1 MTAPGER
8 EKGGESPLVGS
19 SPLRVDALEKA
30 CGEALY
36 LDDLPLQGFW
46 YGGAVRAS
54 IPRGKIRG
62 FIMDPA
68 FDWARVTVVTAEDI
82 PGINAVAMIRD
93 DYPSLAAEFISFA
106 TQAVALI
113 AAPDRKTLE
122 EALASFMVDAEEIP
136 PLLTMEEALGGKEII
151 WGTDNI
157 LQEYRV
163 ESGDAASAFAGA
175 ERIVEGTYRTGYQ
188 EHVYLETQGMIA
200 IPGADGSVEVLG
212 SMQCPYYVHNA
223 LVKGLNLPGEKVR
236 VRQTVTGGAFGGKED
251 YPSVLALHAALC
263 ARKSGHP
270 VRMIFDRKEDLLCTP
285 KRHPSLIRHRTALS
299 SDGRMLGAE
308 IDILLDGGAF
318 TTMSKVVL
326 SRSILHATGCYFVPN
341 ISIRARAVA
350 TNTPPNGAFRG
361 FGVPQSAFALERHMD
376 KIASELGLTPSE
388 IRRKNILRDGDPFP
402 YGQVPKDGSSAEL
415 VLEKVIKMSGYEE
428 KRKLFEESNGSS
440 SPVKRGIGL
449 SLCLHGGGFTGSGE
463 ESIAG
468 KVALRISPGED
479 RVDILVSS
487 VEMGQGA
494 STALSMIVAQTLG
507 LSLKEVRHVPPD
519 TGEVPNSGPTVAS
532 RTTMYV
538 GKTLEEAS
546 LALRDLIV
554 KKAALLPEHEG
565 KNFRLENGVFT
576 DGEEC
581 SLPFFS
587 FVRQAGGDEGFF
599 VAAEYSS
606 PEGFCWNEETFR
618 GDAYKAYGW
627 IANAAEVEVNMD
639 SLEITPKN
647 VWAAAEIGRA
657 ISPAMASAQ
666 IEGGTLQALG
676 YAYLEEYSV
685 SDGKPATAHL
695 NQYLIPT
702 TLDTPKFFVHIL
714 ETPFSG
720 GPFGAKGLGELP
732 MDSAAP
738 ALAAAVQQAA
748 GIFPAALPLTG
759 EYLYSLLSSS
769 SSEAT
774 K

>member
-1 MTAPGER
+1 MSRDKEKGER
-8 EKGGESPLVGS
+8 KAPLVGT
-19 SPLRVDALEKA
+19 SPLRLDALEKA

-36 LDDLPLQGFW
+36 LDDLPLEGFW
-46 YGGAVRAS
+46 YGEAVRAS
-54 IPRGKIRG
+54 AARGKIRG
-62 FIMDPA
+62 FLQDPA
-68 FDWARVTVVTAEDI
+68 FDWSRVTVVTPEDI

-93 DYPSLAAEFISFA
+93 DYPALPGEDISFA

-113 AAPDRKTLE
+113 AAPDRKTLD
-122 EALASFMVDAEEIP
+122 EALAAFTVEEEEIP
-136 PLLTMEEALGGKEII
+136 PLLTVEEALEGKEII

-163 ESGDAASAFAGA
+163 ESGDPASAFAEA
-175 ERIVEGTYRTGYQ
+175 DRIVEGIYRTGYQ

-200 IPGADGSVEVLG
+200 IPGADGSMEVLG

-223 LVKGLNLPGEKVR
+223 LMKGLALPAEKVR

-263 ARKSGHP
+263 ARKSGRP

-285 KRHPSLIRHRTALS
+285 KRHPSLIRHRTAVS
-299 SDGRMLGAE
+299 SDGRILGAE

-326 SRSILHATGCYFVPN
+326 SRSILHATGCYFIPN
-341 ISIRARAVA
+341 VSVRARAVA

-376 KIASELGLTPSE
+376 KIASELSMTPSE
-388 IRRKNILRDGDPFP
+388 IRKKNLLREGDPFP
-402 YGQVPKDGSSAEL
+402 YGQVPKDSASAKL
-415 VLEKVIKMSGYEE
+415 VLEKVLEMSGYEE
-428 KRKLFEESNGSS
+428 KRKEFERTNGTS
-440 SPVKRGIGL
+440 SPVKRGMGL

-468 KVALRISPGED
+468 KVSLRIAPGVD

-494 STALSMIVAQTLG
+494 STVLSMITAETLG
-507 LSLKEVRHVPPD
+507 LTLDEVRPVPPD
-519 TGEVPNSGPTVAS
+519 TGEVPDSGPTVAS

-538 GKTLEEAS
+538 GKTLQEACQV
-546 LALRDLIV
+546 LAEQII
-554 KKAALLPEHEG
+554 KKAVLLPEYSG
-565 KNFRLENGVFT
+565 RAFRLENGAFT
-576 DGEEC
+576 DGGRTTV
-581 SLPFFS
+581 PFFS
-587 FVRQAGGDEGFF
+587 LARQAGGEEGFSVTAEYVPAEGFF
-599 VAAEYSS
+599 
-606 PEGFCWNEETFR
+606 WNEENFR

-627 IANAAEVEVNMD
+627 IANAVEVEVNMD
-639 SLEITPKN
+639 SLEIVPVNTW
-647 VWAAAEIGRA
+647 VAAEIGRA
-657 ISPAMASAQ
+657 ISPMMASGQ

-676 YAYLEEYSV
+676 FAYLEDFTLI
-685 SDGKPATAHL
+685 DGKPATGHL

-702 TLDTPKFFVHIL
+702 TLDTPKFHVHIF
-714 ETPFSG
+714 ENPFPG

-738 ALAAAVQQAA
+738 ALAAAVNQAA

-759 EYLYSLLSSS
+759 EYLHFLLSSS
-769 SSEAT
+769 SSEASS
-774 K
+774 

>member
-1 MTAPGER
+1 MTQKEEKTEER
-8 EKGGESPLVGS
+8 VPLVGS

-62 FIMDPA
+62 FIKDPA
-68 FDWARVTVVTAEDI
+68 FDWTRVTVVTADDI
-82 PGINAVAMIRD
+82 PGINAVAMIRE
-93 DYPSLAAEFISFA
+93 DYPALAGEFISFA

-113 AAPDRKTLE
+113 AAPDRETLG
-122 EALASFMVDAEEIP
+122 EALRAFTVDAEEIP
-136 PLLTMEEALGGKEII
+136 PLLTVEEALEGKDII

-163 ESGDAASAFAGA
+163 DSGDPSTAFAGA
-175 ERIVEGTYRTGYQ
+175 DRIVEGTYRTGYQ
-188 EHVYLETQGMIA
+188 EHVYLETQGVIA
-200 IPGADGSVEVLG
+200 IPSPEGSVEVLG
-212 SMQCPYYVHNA
+212 SMQCPYYIHNA
-223 LVKGLNLPGEKVR
+223 LMKGLGLPAEKVR

-285 KRHPSLIRHRTALS
+285 KRHPSLVRHRTALS
-299 SDGRMLGAE
+299 SDGRILGAD

-326 SRSILHATGCYFVPN
+326 SRSILHATGCYYIPN
-341 ISIRARAVA
+341 VSVRARAVA

-376 KIASELGLTPSE
+376 KIALELGLSPSE
-388 IRRKNILRDGDPFP
+388 IRRKNVLKLGDAFP
-402 YGQVPKDGSSAEL
+402 YGQIPPDGASAKL
-415 VLEKVIKMSGYEE
+415 VLEKVIEMSGYEE
-428 KRKLFEESNGSS
+428 KRKSFEEANAFS
-440 SPVKRGIGL
+440 SPLKRGIGL

-463 ESIAG
+463 EAIAG
-468 KVALRISPGED
+468 KVSLRIDPEID

-494 STALSMIVAQTLG
+494 STALAMIAAQSLG
-507 LSLKEVRHVPPD
+507 LKLEEVRHVFPD
-519 TGEVPNSGPTVAS
+519 TAEVPDSGPTVAS

-538 GKTLEEAS
+538 GKTIQEACLT
-546 LALRDLIV
+546 LAELII
-554 KKAALLPEHEG
+554 KKAALLPEYEG
-565 KNFRLENGVFT
+565 KTLRLENGAFM
-576 DGEEC
+576 DGAEN
-581 SLPFFS
+581 SVPFFS
-587 FVRQAGGDEGFF
+587 LARQAGGSEGFI
-599 VAAEYSS
+599 VTEEYTL
-606 PEGFCWNEETFR
+606 PEGFCWNEEEFR

-627 IANAAEVEVNMD
+627 IANVIEVEVNMD
-639 SLEITPKN
+639 SLEISPKN
-647 VWAAAEIGRA
+647 AWAAAEIGRA
-657 ISPAMASAQ
+657 ISPLMASGQ

-676 YAYLEEYSV
+676 YAYLEEFV
-685 SDGKPATAHL
+685 VKDGKPVTAHL

-702 TLDTPKFFVHIL
+702 TLDTPKFHVHIF
-714 ETPFSG
+714 ETPFPE
-720 GPFGAKGLGELP
+720 GPYGAKGLGELP

-748 GIFPAALPLTG
+748 EVFPSVIPLTG
-759 EYLYSLLSSS
+759 EYLASLLPSS
-769 SSEAT
+769 SSEAQA
-774 K
+774 

>member
-1 MTAPGER
+1 MT
-8 EKGGESPLVGS
+8 EKEGRNGDTMPLVGT

-46 YGGAVRAS
+46 YGGAVRSS

-62 FIMDPA
+62 FVRDPS
-68 FDWARVTVVTAEDI
+68 FDWTRVAVVTPEDI
-82 PGINAVAMIRD
+82 PGINAVAMIRE
-93 DYPSLAAEFISFA
+93 DYPALPEEDISFA

-122 EALASFMVDAEEIP
+122 EALAAFTIDAEELP
-136 PLLTMEEALGGKEII
+136 PLLAVEEALEGREII

-163 ESGDAASAFAGA
+163 ESGVPQRAFSEAD
-175 ERIVEGTYRTGYQ
+175 RIVEGTYRTGYQ

-200 IPGADGSVEVLG
+200 IPGPDGSVEVLG
-212 SMQCPYYVHNA
+212 SMQCPYYVQNA
-223 LVKGLNLPGEKVR
+223 LMKGLALPEEKVR

-263 ARKSGHP
+263 ARKSGRP

-285 KRHPSLIRHRTALS
+285 KRHPSVVRHRTALTS
-299 SDGRMLGAE
+299 EGRILGAE

-318 TTMSKVVL
+318 TTMSNVVL
-326 SRSILHATGCYFVPN
+326 SRSILHATGCYFMPN
-341 ISIRARAVA
+341 VSVRARAVA

-376 KIASELGLTPSE
+376 KIASELGMSPSE
-388 IRRKNILRDGDPFP
+388 IRRKNVLKPGEAFP
-402 YGQVPKDGSSAEL
+402 YGQIPPDGASAGL
-415 VLEKVIKMSGYEE
+415 VLEKALEVSDYEA
-428 KRKLFEESNGSS
+428 KRKQFERTNSAS

-468 KVALRISPGED
+468 KVSLRIPPGTD
-479 RVDILVSS
+479 RVDLLVSS

-494 STALSMIVAQTLG
+494 STVLPMIAAQTLG
-507 LSLKEVRHVPPD
+507 LRLEEVRHIPPD
-519 TGEVPNSGPTVAS
+519 TAEVPNSGPTVAS

-538 GKTLEEAS
+538 GKTIQEAC
-546 LALRDLIV
+546 LALGDLIAA
-554 KKAALLPEHEG
+554 KAALLPEYRG
-565 KNFRLENGVFT
+565 KTLRLERGAFT
-576 DGEEC
+576 DGGER
-581 SLPFFS
+581 SVSFFTLA
-587 FVRQAGGDEGFF
+587 REAGGEEGFLLTK
-599 VAAEYSS
+599 EYSP
-606 PEGFCWNEETFR
+606 PEGFCWNEEEFR

-627 IANAAEVEVNMD
+627 IANVVEVEVNMD
-639 SLEITPKN
+639 SLEISPKN

-657 ISPAMASAQ
+657 ISPGMASGQ

-676 YAYLEEYSV
+676 YAYLEEYLMK
-685 SDGKPATAHL
+685 DGKPATAHL

-702 TLDTPKFFVHIL
+702 TLDTPKMHVHIL
-714 ETPFSG
+714 ESPFPE

-732 MDSAAP
+732 MDSTAP
-738 ALAAAVQQAA
+738 ALAAAVSQAA
-748 GIFPAALPLTG
+748 DVFPTAIPLTG
-759 EYLYSLLSSS
+759 EYLSSLLPPSPP
-769 SSEAT
+769 EAGR
-774 K
+774 

>member
-1 MTAPGER
+1 MTPFQEKNEDKAP
-8 EKGGESPLVGS
+8 LIGS

-62 FIMDPA
+62 FIKAPE
-68 FDWARVTVVTAEDI
+68 FDWTRVTVVTADDI

-93 DYPSLAAEFISFA
+93 DYPALAKEIISFA

-122 EALASFMVDAEEIP
+122 EALRAFTVDAEEIP
-136 PLLTMEEALGGKEII
+136 PLLTVEEALERKEII
-151 WGTDNI
+151 WGKDNI

-163 ESGDAASAFAGA
+163 DSGDPSTAFAGA
-175 ERIVEGTYRTGYQ
+175 DRIVEGTYRTGYQ
-188 EHVYLETQGMIA
+188 EHVYLETQGVIA
-200 IPGADGSVEVLG
+200 IPGPEDSVEVLG

-223 LVKGLNLPGEKVR
+223 LVKGLGLPAEKVR
-236 VRQTVTGGAFGGKED
+236 IRQTVTGGAFGGKED
-251 YPSVLALHAALC
+251 YPSVLALQAALC

-285 KRHPSLIRHRTALS
+285 KRHPSVVRHRTALS
-299 SDGRMLGAE
+299 SDGRILGAD

-326 SRSILHATGCYFVPN
+326 SRSILHATGCYFIPN
-341 ISIRARAVA
+341 VSVRARAVA

-376 KIASELGLTPSE
+376 KIALELGLSPSE
-388 IRRKNILRDGDPFP
+388 IRRKNVLKPGDAFP
-402 YGQVPKDGSSAEL
+402 YGQISSDGTSAKL
-415 VLEKVIKMSGYEE
+415 VLEKVFEMSGYEE
-428 KRKLFEESNGSS
+428 KRKSFEKSNTSS
-440 SPVKRGIGL
+440 SPFKRGIGL

-468 KVALRISPGED
+468 KVSLRINPEID

-494 STALSMIVAQTLG
+494 STALAMIAAQTLG
-507 LSLKEVRHVPPD
+507 LKLEEVHHVPPD
-519 TGEVPNSGPTVAS
+519 TAEVPDSGPTVAS

-538 GKTLEEAS
+538 GKTIQEAC
-546 LALRDLIV
+546 LILTELII
-554 KKAALLPEHEG
+554 KKAALLPEYEG
-565 KNFRLENGVFT
+565 KTLRLEKGVFVYGAEDT
-576 DGEEC
+576 I
-581 SLPFFS
+581 PFFS
-587 FVRQAGGDEGFF
+587 LTRQAGGSEGFF
-599 VAAEYSS
+599 LTQGYSP
-606 PEGFCWNEETFR
+606 PEGFFWNEEEFR

-627 IANAAEVEVNMD
+627 IANVIEVEVNMD
-639 SLEITPKN
+639 SLEISPKN
-647 VWAAAEIGRA
+647 AWVAAEIGRA
-657 ISPAMASAQ
+657 ISPVMASGQ
-666 IEGGTLQALG
+666 IEGGILQALG
-676 YAYLEEYSV
+676 YAYLEEFLMK
-685 SDGKPATAHL
+685 DGKPVTAHL

-702 TLDTPKFFVHIL
+702 TLDTPKFHVHIF
-714 ETPFSG
+714 ETPFPE

-732 MDSAAP
+732 MDSSAP

-748 GIFPAALPLTG
+748 KVFPTAIPLTG
-759 EYLYSLLSSS
+759 EYLSSLLPSSPPEVLS
-769 SSEAT
+769 
-774 K
+774 